1 MSINQNPHPN
11 CGGRDHF
18 HRRNLLKLAGLS
30 GLSWLT
36 PLATA
41 LAREAEHKPS
51 APAKS
56 LIVLWLEG
64 APSQLETFDPH
75 PNTEIAAGSRAIN
88 TNVDGII
95 MGEGLAQTAQQMDS
109 ISLVRAITS
118 QEGDHQRAIY
128 NAKTGYR
135 PDPTIKHPSIGSI
148 ICHQLN
154 TKADSALDIPR
165 HISILPSQNAGR
177 GGYLGDRFDAFKVND
192 PVNPVPDIRSRVS
205 DKRASRRLESL
216 EFLDRQF
223 LQTRVNNQTVAKSL
237 GNHNLDAALKMM
249 SSEQLDAFDVSKVPV
264 AERLAFGDTA
274 FGRSCLAALRLI
286 ETGVRCVEVTL
297 GGWDTHANN
306 HELQAGRLEILDPA
320 FATLISELKRRGL
333 LETTMVV
340 CGGEFGRTP
349 FLNPLGGRDHWPHGF
364 SIALAGGGIAG
375 GRVIG
380 ETNPNPQKG
389 EKQPKKLLKDSRP
402 IEDIHATIL
411 AQLGVDYDQELDTP
425 IGRPLKVC
433 EGTPIKSLQSE
444 G

>member
-1 MSINQNPHPN
+1 MSNDQNDLPN
-11 CGGRDHF
+11 CGGRDHI

-30 GLSWLT
+30 GLSGLSWLT
-36 PLATA
+36 PLATT
-41 LAREAEHKPS
+41 LARAAERAPS

-56 LIVLWLEG
+56 LIILWLEG

-75 PNTEIAAGSRAIN
+75 PGTEIAAGSVAIP
-88 TNVDGII
+88 TNVDGI
-95 MGEGLAQTAQQMDS
+95 MLGEGLQQTAEVMDS
-109 ISLVRAITS
+109 VSLVRAITS

-135 PDPTIKHPSIGSI
+135 PDPTIKHPAIGSI
-148 ICHQLN
+148 VCHQLN
-154 TKADSALDIPR
+154 TAADSAIDIPR
-165 HISILPSQNAGR
+165 HISILPTQNAGR
-177 GGYLGDRFDAFKVND
+177 GGYLGDQFDSFKVND

-205 DKRASRRLESL
+205 DKRSARRLNSL
-216 EFLDRQF
+216 DFMNQQF
-223 LQTRVNNQTVAKSL
+223 LKTHSNNQTVAGSL

-249 SSEQLDAFDVSKVPV
+249 SSQQLDAFDVSKVPA
-264 AERLAFGDTA
+264 AERLAFGDTP

-306 HELQAGRLEILDPA
+306 HELQAGRIEILDPA
-320 FATLISELKRRGL
+320 FATLINELKRRGL

-364 SIALAGGGIAG
+364 SIAMAGGGIAG
-375 GRVIG
+375 GRVLG
-380 ETNPNPQKG
+380 ETNPNPQRG
-389 EKQPKKLLKDSRP
+389 QKQPKKLLRDSRP

-411 AQLGVDYDQELDTP
+411 AQLGVDYQQELDTP

-433 EGTPIKSLQSE
+433 EGTPIKALL
-444 G
+444 